1 MIVVIATMH
10 AKEGQED
17 RMKDVLLALV
27 VESRLEPGNLH
38 YELLLS
44 EDDPCEFAFYEV
56 WENQAALNAHLRSKH
71 ISVAHSFSAELAD
84 REPRVVAYRSIEPMR
99 KIHSSGPTRRLEA
112 EDPAP

>member
-17 RMKDVLLALV
+17 RMRDILLALV
-27 VESRLEPGNLH
+27 VESRLEHGNVR
-38 YELLLS
+38 YELHQG

-84 REPRVVAYRSIEPMR
+84 REPRVVSYRSVEPQR
-99 KIHSSGPTRRLEA
+99 KMYSSGPTRKLEA
-112 EDPAP
+112 S